1 MSLLEKKSLALIC
14 LFFLVGLSYP
24 ALASDAG
31 AFLRIGVGA
40 RALGMGGAFVA
51 LADDATASYWNPA
64 GLVQL
69 KQKEVAA
76 MYTDQ
81 FGLDL
86 GYSFLAYSSPLKR
99 QRGIALSWIHL
110 SSGKIPRVEL
120 GPGGRP
126 EVIGYFEDTE
136 DALLISYSKRLSP
149 RISLGANLKG
159 VFHKLM
165 DESASGWGLDLAALY
180 RPPIKNLSLGLA
192 LKDLGTTLNWTTG
205 ENDSFPLRTLAGL
218 AYRPFKKLT
227 LCFDTHMREDRSSE
241 THLGAEYQI
250 TPQFALRIGESN
262 DNLTAG
268 VGFIIARLELDY
280 AYLSHELGDSHR
292 FSLAMRF

>member
-1 MSLLEKKSLALIC
+1 MSSLEKKGVILIGLVFLLAL
-14 LFFLVGLSYP
+14 SSP

-51 LADDATASYWNPA
+51 LADDASACYWNPA
-64 GLVQL
+64 GLTQL
-69 KQKEVAA
+69 ERKEVAA

-81 FGLDL
+81 FGLGL
-86 GYSFLAYSSPLKR
+86 SYSFLAYSSPLQN
-99 QRGIALSWIHL
+99 QRGIAFSWIHL

-126 EVIGYFEDTE
+126 EVTGYFEDTE
-136 DALLISYSKRLSP
+136 DALFISYSKRISP
-149 RISLGANLKG
+149 RVSLGANLKG

-165 DESASGWGLDLAALY
+165 DESASGWGLDLGAIY

-192 LKDLGTTLNWTTG
+192 VKDLGTTLNWSTG
-205 ENDSFPLRTLAGL
+205 ENDSFPLRTLLGL

-227 LCFDTHMREDRSSE
+227 LCFDTHIREDRSSE
-241 THLGAEYQI
+241 THLGAEYRI
-250 TPQFALRIGESN
+250 TPQFALRIGESR
-262 DNLTAG
+262 DNFTAG
-268 VGFIIARLELDY
+268 LGFSLARLQLDY